1 MHSPFLLESV
11 NILGLTPIVCAAD
24 HLTIAAVCEIAIHKG
39 KKVVAMQIAECCA
52 FVVVKGKFPSG

>member
-24 HLTIAAVCEIAIHKG
+24 HLTIVWFLLIVYQTLHAVCEIAIHKG
-39 KKVVAMQIAECCA
+39 KKVVAIIC
-52 FVVVKGKFPSG
+52 K